1 MTFTKVNI
9 SGQIIHT
16 SKSTL
21 LQIPYFKKRFNYCES
36 DEKEK
41 YIGDTD
47 NEGNIFVDRSYDIFK
62 CILRYIKYGKK
73 YIKLM
78 ISEKLT
84 LSDMYLLQ
92 SDAEYYDLDTLS
104 DIVQT
109 VIKYTLL

>member
-1 MTFTKVNI
+1 
-9 SGQIIHT
+9 
-16 SKSTL
+16 
-21 LQIPYFKKRFNYCES
+21 
-36 DEKEK
+36 
-41 YIGDTD
+41 
-47 NEGNIFVDRSYDIFK
+47 
-62 CILRYIKYGKK
+62 
-73 YIKLM
+73 M